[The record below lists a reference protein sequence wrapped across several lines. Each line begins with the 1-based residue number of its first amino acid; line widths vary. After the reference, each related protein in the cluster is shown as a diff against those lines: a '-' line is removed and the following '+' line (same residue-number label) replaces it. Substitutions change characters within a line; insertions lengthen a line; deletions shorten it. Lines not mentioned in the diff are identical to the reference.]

1 MLTKRITILILMRK
15 SKRFLYWSSGQDL
28 LAVLKPKPL
37 LPHAEML
44 PVPIR
49 FFSWRVDHALEGSML

>member
-1 MLTKRITILILMRK
+1 MTKRITILILIRK
-15 SKRFLYWSSGQDL
+15 SKRFLHWSSGQDL
-28 LAVLKPKPL
+28 LAVVKPKPL

-49 FFSWRVDHALEGSML
+49 FFFFWRVDHALEGSML